1 MPRRNPT
8 MSYTLIRN
16 YTEKFRWDDPKTG
29 SERKGFNPP
38 TNAWNVERIPFFIRF
53 ITGKGKVISGTVV
66 CIGVETRFQQR
77 RIKFVDSGEVRMV
90 RDYLVIEVDGTRFIT
105 H

>member
-66 CIGVETRFQQR
+66 CIGVETLFQQR
-77 RIKFVDSGEVRMV
+77 RVKFVDSGEIRMV